1 MFFLFILIGILFL
14 VLAIHTSKIGIEVEN
29 LILNTENSKDEI
41 INKDGKIY
49 VYILL
54 FGKIKFLKK
63 NVRNMKM
70 KNVKLL
76 KKDMDIKIFK
86 DKDLKIDYKEL
97 IKNIQIEVKQI
108 DLKVQIGIEDAAL
121 TAMSVGILASIL
133 GVILKKPRYQIIPI
147 YSNKNLLKVKLD
159 GIFTIYLMHYIYSQ
173 IFKKKRRVN
182 QNERT
187 SNRKSYANSY
197 E

>member
-1 MFFLFILIGILFL
+1 MFFLFIIIGILFL
-14 VLAIHTSKIGIEVEN
+14 GLAIHTSKIGIEVEN

-41 INKDGKIY
+41 INKDSKIY

-63 NVRNMKM
+63 NVRNMKI
-70 KNVKLL
+70 KNVKFL

-86 DKDLKIDYKEL
+86 DKNLKIDYKEL
-97 IKNIQIEVKQI
+97 IRNIQIDVKQI
-108 DLKVQIGIEDAAL
+108 DLKIQIGIEDAAL
-121 TAMSVGILASIL
+121 TAMSVGVLASIL

-147 YSNKNLLKVKLD
+147 YSNKNLLKVKLN
-159 GIFTIYLMHYIYSQ
+159 GIFTIYLMHYIYI
-173 IFKKKRRVN
+173 IFKKKRRVK